1 MNASDAHH
9 ATPPPPHCMLNL
21 RGTDVSRPTRPD
33 VDQPSVVLPR
43 RVETPPWLFEGKPSK
58 AGLESR
64 KEQLA
69 KARDAF
75 LTLNEVACLNSH
87 KTFKKVKVHDL
98 GDVKDV
104 VGNVQ
109 GTAVFTESR
118 ASSSPTGAGGEGLDR
133 DSVATYVGR
142 ACTDFIAEMVFR
154 PLPLSPFCL
163 SPAKCPTLP
172 FPPFPFSL
180 FFPLFFFF
188 LFLFPFS
195 FFF

>member
-1 MNASDAHH
+1 MTFPNDIPQTVHH
-9 ATPPPPHCMLNL
+9 N
-21 RGTDVSRPTRPD
+21 
-33 VDQPSVVLPR
+33 
-43 RVETPPWLFEGKPSK
+43 LFEGSPSK
-58 AGLESR
+58 AELKSR

-69 KARDAF
+69 KAHDAF
-75 LTLNEVACLNSH
+75 PTLNEVAFQNAH

-98 GDVKDV
+98 GNVKDMI
-104 VGNVQ
+104 GIVQ
-109 GTAVFTESR
+109 GMAIFTENR
-118 ASSSPTGAGGEGLDR
+118 ASSSSAGAGGEGLDR